1 MPLGAHM
8 SISGGLHRAL
18 LRGKEIGCETI
29 QLFTKSARQWAAKEL
44 HSQEAELFQQTCRET
59 GICPVIAHEAYLAN
73 LAAPQPDL
81 FRRSLEAFYHE
92 LLRAEILAIPYL
104 VVHPGFHLGAGE
116 EAGLARV
123 VEAIHRVNERG
134 GGLRTGIVLEVTSG
148 QGSSIGYAFE
158 HLAYILERTR
168 EPGRVGVCLDT
179 AHLFA
184 AGYDF
189 RTEEGYARMM
199 QQFDSLVGLSA
210 LKVIHLNDSKKELGT
225 RVDRHEHIGRG
236 TIGLS
241 GLAHFLRDP
250 RLDPLPMILETPKDE
265 EGADEHNL
273 AVLRKLRG
281 EEVATKALNGSL
293 AQKTPGSPGPS
304 PSRPRS

>member
-1 MPLGAHM
+1 MRLGAHM

-18 LRGKEIGCETI
+18 LRGRETGCEAI
-29 QLFTKSARQWAAKEL
+29 QLFTKSARQWAAREL
-44 HSQEAELFQQTCRET
+44 SPQEVDLFKQTCQQT
-59 GICPVIAHEAYLAN
+59 GIWPVIAHEAYLAN

-81 FRRSLEAFYHE
+81 FGKSLEAFYQE
-92 LLRAEILAIPYL
+92 LLRAELLDIPFL

-123 VEAIHRVNERG
+123 VEAIHRVHERG
-134 GGLRTGIVLEVTSG
+134 GGLQTSIVLEITSG
-148 QGSSIGYAFE
+148 QGSSIGCTFE
-158 HLAYILERTR
+158 HLAYILEKAG

-189 RTEEGYARMM
+189 RAEEGYAQMM
-199 QQFDSLVGLSA
+199 ERFALLVGFPA
-210 LKVIHLNDSKKELGT
+210 LKVIHLNDSKKGLGS

-236 TIGLS
+236 TIGLG

-250 RLDPLPMILETPKDE
+250 RLDHLPMILETPKDE
-265 EGADEHNL
+265 EGADERNL
-273 AVLRKLRG
+273 AVLREL
-281 EEVATKALNGSL
+281 VSH
-293 AQKTPGSPGPS
+293 SPL
-304 PSRPRS
+304 

>member
-18 LRGKEIGCETI
+18 LRGREIGCETI

-44 HSQEAELFQQTCRET
+44 RPQEVDLFQQTRRET
-59 GICPVIAHEAYLAN
+59 GIGPVIAHEAYLAN

-81 FRRSLEAFYHE
+81 FRKSLDAFSQE
-92 LLRAEILAIPYL
+92 LLRAELLGIPFL

-123 VEAIHRVNERG
+123 VEAIHRAHQRG
-134 GGLRTGIVLEVTSG
+134 EGLRTEIVLEVTSG
-148 QGSSIGYAFE
+148 QGSSVGYAFE
-158 HLAYILERTR
+158 HLAYILEMTQD
-168 EPGRVGVCLDT
+168 PGRVGVCLDT

-189 RTEEGYARMM
+189 RTEAGYAQMM
-199 QQFDSLVGLSA
+199 ERFDALVGLPA
-210 LKVIHLNDSKKELGT
+210 LKVIHLNDSRKELGS
-225 RVDRHEHIGRG
+225 RVDRHEHIGQG
-236 TIGLS
+236 AIGLG

-250 RLDPLPMILETPKDE
+250 RLAHLPIILETPKEE
-265 EGADEHNL
+265 EGADERNL
-273 AVLRKLRG
+273 AMLRKLRG
-281 EEVATKALNGSL
+281 EEVAA
-293 AQKTPGSPGPS
+293 
-304 PSRPRS
+304 